1 MLKYKRSIVDQLTMK
16 IKFPSSGRVSFSVR
30 NIDWLFLRPT
40 LEQFVRGRCHAHV
53 FVQFPIHDLF
63 HCFLKQHIGTIAPL
77 VWNHLEQGIPQTR
90 LSFVPN
96 SLNLSISA
104 RQTEAC
110 RIVLRDKKKKVRVE
124 RLHVVECHVVF
135 VMKSKSTK
143 INDKLYSI

>member
-1 MLKYKRSIVDQLTMK
+1 
-16 IKFPSSGRVSFSVR
+16 
-30 NIDWLFLRPT
+30 
-40 LEQFVRGRCHAHV
+40 
-53 FVQFPIHDLF
+53 
-63 HCFLKQHIGTIAPL
+63 LKQHIGTIAPL